1 MGAGGQATVTTASVC
16 CGAFVRCCADAM
28 RRTKARRNAPS
39 LSFAQTYRRRMSNE
53 PDIVLCDFFAHSS
66 LRVGIKQEEL
76 AVGDP
81 VSGSGAAER
90 LFNQRR
96 GHRKTDGEAHCGPG
110 LLGQGERFVASDH
123 RLL

>member
-1 MGAGGQATVTTASVC
+1 
-16 CGAFVRCCADAM
+16 M

-39 LSFAQTYRRRMSNE
+39 LSFVQTYRRRMSNE

-81 VSGSGAAER
+81 VSGSGADYRWGNMEGTNDGVLAIR
-90 LFNQRR
+90 MKSDVITWPVGADGYRR
-96 GHRKTDGEAHCGPG
+96 ENKYCG
-110 LLGQGERFVASDH
+110 
-123 RLL
+123 